1 MEVTPELI
9 EQITQMVL
17 QAVRQTGPE
26 REQLPAALLIG
37 SGENWMQLEKH
48 FELRTAE
55 TYEGTAMPYRFVL
68 VDELPTARLTDLAL
82 GRDSSLA
89 ACAVSKAL
97 LEGVPVYLA
106 EEALPH
112 RRFQATAN
120 PSYYAML
127 EGYVTRLEQFGVR
140 VMPRRDVLSQLT
152 QVQRTAESKEPAAAG
167 TSVLC
172 GREPDVT
179 GVLTA
184 DQVQRFARQGKAALL
199 LAKKAKVTPLARDV
213 IREKGI
219 RVEWLEEN

>member
-68 VDELPTARLTDLAL
+68 VDELSTARLADLAL

-127 EGYVTRLEQFGVR
+127 EGYVNRLEQFGVR
-140 VMPRRDVLSQLT
+140 VIPRRDVLSHLT
-152 QVQRTAESKEPAAAG
+152 QVQRTA
-167 TSVLC
+167 
-172 GREPDVT
+172 
-179 GVLTA
+179 
-184 DQVQRFARQGKAALL
+184 
-199 LAKKAKVTPLARDV
+199 
-213 IREKGI
+213 
-219 RVEWLEEN
+219 